1 MAIDTA
7 KKRRNISALHT
18 AITIVGVTPD
28 TLKPVAWRQSVGW
41 GYLGVTPSLPP
52 VEIPSTVY
60 FDAVP
65 FDIRYKT
72 RTRVSD
78 STGDSFI

>member
-1 MAIDTA
+1 MSIDTE
-7 KKRRNISALHT
+7 KKRRNVSALHT

-28 TLKPVAWRQSVGW
+28 ALKPVDWRQAAGW
-41 GYLGVTPSLPP
+41 GYLGVSPGSST
-52 VEIPSTVY
+52 EEFRSTVY